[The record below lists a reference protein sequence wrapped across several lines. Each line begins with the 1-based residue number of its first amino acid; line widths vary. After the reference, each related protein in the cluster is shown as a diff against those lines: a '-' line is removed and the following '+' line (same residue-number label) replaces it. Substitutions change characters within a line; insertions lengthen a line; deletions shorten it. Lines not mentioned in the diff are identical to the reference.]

1 VLVRNVNELL
11 AAKSS
16 AITIACILVWLTFT
30 QSTGMGANE
39 EIKKLVLVEK

>member
-1 VLVRNVNELL
+1 VRNVNELL

-16 AITIACILVWLTFT
+16 AITIARIL
-30 QSTGMGANE
+30 ANVHTVNRHGGKH